1 MKDGSSS
8 LTLNNET
15 AGEGTVLSHGKK
27 GEGGG
32 GVVGIVEKT
41 NTDLRKDMHIGNA
54 SLYQQGIF
62 QGEKDRGMKEWE
74 GERMRSIMRSI
85 IPKWNL

>member
-15 AGEGTVLSHGKK
+15 AGEGTVLSHGNK

-32 GVVGIVEKT
+32 GVVGIVEKA
-41 NTDLRKDMHIGNA
+41 NPDVVKDMPIGDT
-54 SLYQQGIF
+54 SLSQHSIF
-62 QGEKDRGMKEWE
+62 QGEEDRGMKEWKDE
-74 GERMRSIMRSI
+74 KNSQASRVISCGD
-85 IPKWNL
+85 